1 MVLSRVAL
9 LCTIAATVAEEGSGT
24 VDESYN
30 QGAACYGFGG
40 GHGVWK
46 CGTSKAWCDELG
58 GVGWYAAGYESCRGG
73 ACTCMCETGCTTP
86 SAIVP
91 GFTKGNSHD
100 GFACYNTDGTHNVMC
115 GVSAADCAGMSGSS
129 FAPATVY
136 NGCCMCDENCDH
148 SQETDSSACTYG
160 GPVGSPTPPPLP
172 PSPPPSPMFP
182 PVLGDSGNYFTITTS
197 MKVSGDL
204 SDYPDSKKALIAAK
218 FAVMCGVH
226 ADDITVSFAAGS
238 VIITVEIKVP
248 DQAAATKVTT
258 TVNAAMASPATALA
272 AMGGAYGS
280 ILYRKSVLTVT
291 AATVDETKTD
301 DSLPVGALIGIIIG
315 CLFAVAFVGFYVKGK
330 IQNSKS
336 GGKGVGSAA

>member
-1 MVLSRVAL
+1 
-9 LCTIAATVAEEGSGT
+9 
-24 VDESYN
+24 
-30 QGAACYGFGG
+30 
-40 GHGVWK
+40 
-46 CGTSKAWCDELG
+46 
-58 GVGWYAAGYESCRGG
+58 
-73 ACTCMCETGCTTP
+73 
-86 SAIVP
+86 
-91 GFTKGNSHD
+91 
-100 GFACYNTDGTHNVMC
+100 
-115 GVSAADCAGMSGSS
+115 
-129 FAPATVY
+129 
-136 NGCCMCDENCDH
+136 
-148 SQETDSSACTYG
+148 
-160 GPVGSPTPPPLP
+160 
-172 PSPPPSPMFP
+172 MFP